1 MSKIKHTIY
10 TKNDQDKVELTPA
23 LRSLA
28 KKVITAALD
37 YQEIDFPVEV
47 SLTFTDD
54 ENIHKL
60 NLEYRGKDSA
70 TDVLSFPLFE
80 NGEIEYD
87 DESGEP
93 CAIGDIVISLERAVA
108 QADEY
113 GHSLEREV
121 GFLCVHSVLH
131 LLGFDHE
138 VSKEDE
144 EYMNE
149 TCEEVLEELDLR
161 RAQGSDTG
169 ADTNHSAA
177 AGKESVPVKDMK
189 TAFISIVGRPNVGK
203 STLLNA
209 MIGEKVAAVSKKPQ
223 TTRDRITGIHTVGN
237 EQYVFVDTPGLHK
250 PKNKLGEYMVNAAK
264 TAIPDT
270 DAVILVVESEG
281 EVSKA
286 DKDIIDNLKSL
297 RLPAIL
303 LINKVDIAKKD
314 KLLVTIDKYSKLYDF
329 KSIIP
334 ISALTGE
341 GVDTVMQELKQFLHN
356 ERWFFP
362 EDMVTD
368 QTVRQIA
375 AEVIRE
381 KLLRILDEEIPHGI
395 AVTIEDYKEKPSII
409 EIRAEIYCEKEA
421 HKKIIIGKNGETL
434 KKAATYAREDLE
446 AMSDK
451 KVYLN
456 LWVKVKENWRDSEL
470 NMARLGFKKED

>member
-54 ENIHKL
+54 ENIHNL

-113 GHSLEREV
+113 GHSVEREV

-149 TCEEVLEELDLR
+149 TCEEVLEELGLR
-161 RAQGSDTG
+161 RAQGLDTD

-177 AGKESVPVKDMK
+177 TAKESVPVKDMK

-451 KVYLN
+451 KV
-456 LWVKVKENWRDSEL
+456 
-470 NMARLGFKKED
+470 

>member
-1 MSKIKHTIY
+1 MTAENKEKTTMKKIKHTIY
-10 TKNDQDKVELTPA
+10 TQNKQDKIELTSS

-28 KKVITAALD
+28 KKVIVIALD
-37 YQEIDFPVEV
+37 YQEIDFPVEI
-47 SLTFTDD
+47 SLTFVDN
-54 ENIHKL
+54 EGIREL
-60 NLEYRGKDSA
+60 NKEYREKDSA
-70 TDVLSFPLFE
+70 TDVLSFPMFE

-87 DESGEP
+87 DESDEP
-93 CAIGDIVISLERAVA
+93 CAIGDIVVSLERAA
-108 QADEY
+108 KQAEEY

-138 VSKEDE
+138 VSEEDE

-149 TCEEVLEELDLR
+149 TCEEVLAELDLKR
-161 RAQGSDTG
+161 NTAGE
-169 ADTNHSAA
+169 SA
-177 AGKESVPVKDMK
+177 KQEISVKDMK

-209 MIGEKVAAVSKKPQ
+209 IVGEKVAAVSKKPQ

-270 DAVILVVESEG
+270 DAVILVVESG
-281 EVSKA
+281 ERITAA
-286 DKDIIDNLKSL
+286 DKDIIENLKTF

-303 LINKVDIAKKD
+303 VINKTDVCKKD
-314 KLLVTIDKYSKLYDF
+314 RLLVTIDEYSKMFDF

-334 ISALTGE
+334 ASALTGDN
-341 GVDTVMQELKQFLHN
+341 VHIIMNELKQFLRN
-356 ERWFFP
+356 ERWYFP
-362 EDMVTD
+362 EDMITD
-368 QTVRQIA
+368 QTERGIA
-375 AEVIRE
+375 AEIIRE
-381 KLLRILDEEIPHGI
+381 KLLRLLDEEIPHGT
-395 AVTIEDYKEKPSII
+395 AVTIEDYVEKKNII

-421 HKKIIIGKNGETL
+421 HKKIIIGKNGATL
-434 KKAATYAREDLE
+434 KKAATFAREDIE
-446 AMSDK
+446 AMTGK
-451 KVYLN
+451 QVYLN

>member
-108 QADEY
+108 QSDEY

-149 TCEEVLEELDLR
+149 TCEEVLEELGLR
-161 RAQGSDTG
+161 RAQGSDTD

-177 AGKESVPVKDMK
+177 AAKESVPVKDMK

-237 EQYVFVDTPGLHK
+237 EQYVFADTPGLHK

-381 KLLRILDEEIPHGI
+381 KLLRLLDEEIPHGI

>member
-1 MSKIKHTIY
+1 MEKIKHTIY
-10 TKNDQDKVELTPA
+10 TQNKQDKIELTSA

-28 KKVITAALD
+28 KKVIVSALD
-37 YQEIDFPVEV
+37 YQEIDFPVEI
-47 SLTFTDD
+47 SLTFVDN
-54 ENIHKL
+54 EEIHEL
-60 NLEYRGKDSA
+60 NKEYREKDSA
-70 TDVLSFPLFE
+70 TDVLSFPMFE

-87 DESGEP
+87 DESDEP
-93 CAIGDIVISLERAVA
+93 CAIGDIVVSLERAA
-108 QADEY
+108 EQAEEY

-138 VSKEDE
+138 ISQEDE

-149 TCEEVLEELDLR
+149 TCEEVLAELGLKR
-161 RAQGSDTG
+161 NTAGE
-169 ADTNHSAA
+169 SA
-177 AGKESVPVKDMK
+177 KQDIPVKDMK

-209 MIGEKVAAVSKKPQ
+209 IVGEKVAAVSKKPQ
-223 TTRDRITGIHTVGN
+223 TTRDRITGIHTVGC

-270 DAVILVVESEG
+270 DAVILVVESG
-281 EVSKA
+281 ERITAA
-286 DKDIIDNLKSL
+286 DKDIIENLKTF

-303 LINKVDIAKKD
+303 VINKTDVCKKD
-314 KLLVTIDKYSKLYDF
+314 RLLVTIDEYSKMFDF

-334 ISALTGE
+334 ASALTGDN
-341 GVDTVMQELKQFLHN
+341 VDIIMNELKQFLRN
-356 ERWFFP
+356 ERWYFP
-362 EDMVTD
+362 EDMITD
-368 QTVRQIA
+368 QTERGIA
-375 AEVIRE
+375 AEIIRE
-381 KLLRILDEEIPHGI
+381 KLLRLLDEEIPHGT
-395 AVTIEDYKEKPSII
+395 AVTIEDYVEKKNII

-421 HKKIIIGKNGETL
+421 HKKIIIGKNGATL
-434 KKAATYAREDLE
+434 KKAATFAREDIE
-446 AMSDK
+446 AMTGK
-451 KVYLN
+451 QVYLN